1 MLCELHGIPLVVEH
15 GDYKIVYNKEERHI
29 IITHP
34 EKDSRIYHSG
44 TLCFITTATINN
56 MFYIIFTNQID
67 VTRILYL
74 DKTFIYKELC
84 GSYIYHDSDGI
95 YLDVVGTCHYY
106 DVRTHN
112 PAKPTILFIDSERHW
127 LYQDCMLTCLE
138 KCKTVFRKKDVCRIL
153 INKIS
158 NNIYLHYRPRYSF
171 YKSINLK
178 GEPLEILA
186 QNLDFNHNILGT
198 EYQLHKSVNVQ
209 HTSITFWNEDKFYV
223 KSPDEYLKVYA
234 YPSPTNMK
242 YLSESRKKLILFMLW
257 LLVQKNK
264 NNRILKTYVAKP
276 LLINEILPRILDI
289 FN

>member
-34 EKDSRIYHSG
+34 EKDSQIYHSG

-74 DKTFIYKELC
+74 DKTFIYKELY

-112 PAKPTILFIDSERHW
+112 PAKPTFLFIDSERHW
-127 LYQDCMLTCLE
+127 MYQDYMLTCLDS
-138 KCKTVFRKKDVCRIL
+138 KTIFKKHNIRRIL
-153 INKIS
+153 ISKIS
-158 NNIYLHYRPRYSF
+158 TDICLHYRPIYLPF
-171 YKSINLK
+171 KSVNLK
-178 GEPLEILA
+178 GEPLEIFA
-186 QNLDFNHNILGT
+186 QNLDSNHNILGT
-198 EYQLHKSVNVQ
+198 EYQLHNSVNV
-209 HTSITFWNEDKFYV
+209 HHASITFWNEDKFYV

-242 YLSESRKKLILFMLW
+242 YLSESRKKFILFMLW

-264 NNRILKTYVAKP
+264 YGMVKTYIAKP
-276 LLINEILPRILDI
+276 ILINKILPRILGETNI
-289 FN
+289 